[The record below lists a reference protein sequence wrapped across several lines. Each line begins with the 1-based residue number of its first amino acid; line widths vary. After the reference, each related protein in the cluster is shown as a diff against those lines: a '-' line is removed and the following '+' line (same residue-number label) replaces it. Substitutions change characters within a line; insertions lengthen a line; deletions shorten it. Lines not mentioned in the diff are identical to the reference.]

1 MMYFW
6 DAEASQHEQFH
17 HLKIIVEDEEVEE
30 LPLIS
35 WIGQRADSIL
45 PMMAT
50 AGKGFSLKIWAPLRQ
65 TTLDMEIQHHGP
77 MDDGIV
83 QVAQSASS
91 GARLIAPSVGTLVSL
106 PGLVLMMD
114 LIFRRTRD

>member
-1 MMYFW
+1 MTKKR
-6 DAEASQHEQFH
+6 
-17 HLKIIVEDEEVEE
+17 HLDVIIVEDEEVEE

-65 TTLDMEIQHHGP
+65 ATLDMEIQHHGP

-91 GARLIAPSVGTLVSL
+91 GARLIAPSVSTRLASRPSLALTTNLV
-106 PGLVLMMD
+106 
-114 LIFRRTRD
+114 FRRTRD